1 MRVISSKNKILR
13 TLLLGVVFF
22 GILLLYFFNNPS
34 NSSHFPQCP
43 FLTATGYYCT
53 GCGSQR
59 ALHDL
64 LHLDIA
70 GVARHNL
77 LFIPAVLLIA
87 YHWIRS
93 CNPIRN
99 KATLPDIIYH
109 PKTPI
114 ILFAIITMFTIL
126 RNISIYPFTLLAPE

>member
-1 MRVISSKNKILR
+1 MGI
-13 TLLLGVVFF
+13 VFF
-22 GILLLYFFNNPS
+22 GILLLYFFYNPS
-34 NSSHFPQCP
+34 KSHLFPKCP

-64 LHLDIA
+64 LHFDIK

-77 LFIPAVLLIA
+77 LFLPAFLLIA
-87 YHWIRS
+87 YHWIR
-93 CNPIRN
+93 NYAPLRN
-99 KATLPDIIYH
+99 RTTLPDLIYH

-114 ILFAIITMFTIL
+114 VLFVIIALFTIL
-126 RNISIYPFTLLAPE
+126 RNIRMYPFILLAPG

>member
-1 MRVISSKNKILR
+1 VISSKKKILG
-13 TLLLGVVFF
+13 TLLLGVVFL

-34 NSSHFPQCP
+34 NSIHFPQCP

-64 LHLDIA
+64 LHLDIK
-70 GVARHNL
+70 GVAKHNL
-77 LFIPAVLLIA
+77 LFIPAFLLIA

-93 CNPIRN
+93 YSSLSI
-99 KATLPDIIYH
+99 KAFLPDIIYH
-109 PKTPI
+109 PKTPMV
-114 ILFAIITMFTIL
+114 LFAIIALFTIL

>member
-1 MRVISSKNKILR
+1 MISSKKKILGVI
-13 TLLLGVVFF
+13 LLGVVFF
-22 GILLLYFFNNPS
+22 GLLLLYFFYNPS
-34 NSSHFPQCP
+34 KSYLFPKCP

-64 LHLDIA
+64 LHLDIK

-77 LFIPAVLLIA
+77 LFIPAFLLIA

-93 CNPIRN
+93 YIPLKN

-114 ILFAIITMFTIL
+114 LLFAIITLFTIL